1 MSNIR
6 AILIDPFA
14 CTVTEIEH
22 DASDYKNVYPLL
34 SHETMPVRMFQIVR
48 IGDDGDAIFVDEEGL
63 LKPCDRWFIL
73 RGFSQPLAGKG
84 VVLGSDDE
92 GETTSAKTS
101 LITVRGLIRFAE
113 RQSRGLALTEQP
125 WRKATA

>member
-63 LKPCDRWFIL
+63 LKPCDRWFI
-73 RGFSQPLAGKG
+73 AGKG